1 MAQRQAAT
9 GRALALSILLHAALV
24 VMALAAWWQWRD
36 DPVPATLAIEAAVVD
51 ARELDGLPPSR
62 PAPVVAEPEPAQVP
76 EPAPVEPPPPAE
88 PDRSAELLA
97 EQREAERQQQV
108 AAERLEDER
117 RAREAEQAQREAEA
131 KRAAEVK
138 RQAEAKRQADAK
150 QAADAKRR
158 AEEQRL
164 AAEKLAKE
172 KAAAAAARQQDERE
186 SELRGGLAAEE
197 RGAAI
202 RSGPAAD
209 LWKAQIRARIE
220 RAWIRPPSA
229 RLGVECDVSVTQVPG
244 GEVTSVRVESCT
256 GGDDALRSSVETA
269 VYRASPLPLPPDPSL
284 FERNL
289 RLTFRPND

>member
-1 MAQRQAAT
+1 MRVNST
-9 GRALALSILLHAALV
+9 GYH
-24 VMALAAWWQWRD
+24 
-36 DPVPATLAIEAAVVD
+36 
-51 ARELDGLPPSR
+51 
-62 PAPVVAEPEPAQVP
+62 
-76 EPAPVEPPPPAE
+76 
-88 PDRSAELLA
+88 
-97 EQREAERQQQV
+97 REAERQQQV

-150 QAADAKRR
+150 QAADDKRR

-164 AAEKLAKE
+164 AAEKLVRD

-186 SELRGGLAAEE
+186 AELRRRLAAEE